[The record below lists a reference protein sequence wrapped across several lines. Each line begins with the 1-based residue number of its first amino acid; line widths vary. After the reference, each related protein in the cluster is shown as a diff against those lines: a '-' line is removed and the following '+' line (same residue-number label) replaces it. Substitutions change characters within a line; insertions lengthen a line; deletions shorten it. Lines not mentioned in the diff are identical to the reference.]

1 MQVSRI
7 LRRALTQL
15 GEITEQP
22 AGERPTSD
30 AEQRDSRWIHCTG
43 NPGLGSAEGLVN
55 LRLGK
60 ARMV

>member
-43 NPGLGSAEGLVN
+43 NPGLG
-55 LRLGK
+55 
-60 ARMV
+60 